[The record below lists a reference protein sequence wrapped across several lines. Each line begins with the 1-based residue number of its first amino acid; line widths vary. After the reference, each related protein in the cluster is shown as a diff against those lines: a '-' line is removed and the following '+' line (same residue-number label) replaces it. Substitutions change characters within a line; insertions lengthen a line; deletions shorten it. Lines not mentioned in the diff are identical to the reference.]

1 MNPKKKAGTQDT
13 RVTLSTLWVFVMF
26 NMLAADILSFMLTGL
41 QEQAGAIQV
50 TQGFMLV
57 AAILMEIPIAMIVL
71 SRMLAYRANRW
82 ANIIA
87 AVITTVFVIGG
98 GSTTL
103 HYLFIGTV
111 EVLSMLLIIWLAY
124 KWPQQEG

>member
-1 MNPKKKAGTQDT
+1 MNPKKKAKDT

-41 QEQAGAIQV
+41 QEEARALQV

-57 AAILMEIPIAMIVL
+57 AAILMEIPMAMIIL
-71 SRMLAYRANRW
+71 SRVLAYRANRW

-103 HYLFIGTV
+103 HYLFIGSV
-111 EVLSMLLIIWLAY
+111 EVLCMLLIIWLAY
-124 KWPQQEG
+124 KWPKQEG

>member
-1 MNPKKKAGTQDT
+1 MNTNNKMQDMQV
-13 RVTLSTLWVFVMF
+13 RLSTLWIFVML
-26 NMLAADILSFMLTGL
+26 NMLAADILSFMLPGFL
-41 QEQAGAIQV
+41 EQAGEMQV

-71 SRMLAYRANRW
+71 SRVLAYRANRW

-87 AVITTVFVIGG
+87 AVITIVFVIGG
-98 GSTTL
+98 GSTTP

-111 EVLSMLLIIWLAY
+111 EVLCMLLIIWLAWH
-124 KWPQQEG
+124 WPTQEG